1 MMTTLALAKTEF
13 SDCPKMSFAE
23 LLPIVQALP
32 QPEKLQLIEI
42 LQDEVL
48 EDISPLEHH
57 KTYWIWT
64 PINSYGAA
72 ETLMNAMQEDE
83 KNGK

>member
-1 MMTTLALAKTEF
+1 M
-13 SDCPKMSFAE
+13 
-23 LLPIVQALP
+23 
-32 QPEKLQLIEI
+32 QLVEI

-57 KTYWIWT
+57 KMYWIWT

-72 ETLMNAMQEDE
+72 ETLMNAMQEMEFDVCFFRSQSKFE
-83 KNGK
+83 IKTKSLGH